1 MGSSLPS
8 IYTQYKEGTLSVRMQ
23 APLFYI
29 QLPYTTN
36 TRQACSLSEWK
47 LLSSV
52 YSYHIQPIQ
61 GRHSLSECRPLP
73 SIYSCHLQP
82 VQGRHSL
89 CQNAGP
95 SLPYT
100 AAIYNQYKE
109 GTLLVRMEASL
120 FCIQLPYTTNTRKPL
135 SLSACRPLPS
145 IYSYHIQPIQGRHSL
160 CQNGNG
166 WACNNHKK
174 VDRRGGAYH

>member
-36 TRQACSLSEWK
+36 TRKALSLSEWK

-73 SIYSCHLQP
+73 SIYSCHIQP
-82 VQGRHSL
+82 IQGRHSL

-100 AAIYNQYKE
+100 ATIYNQIKE
-109 GTLLVRMEASL
+109 GILPVRM
-120 FCIQLPYTTNTRKPL
+120 
-135 SLSACRPLPS
+135 
-145 IYSYHIQPIQGRHSL
+145 
-160 CQNGNG
+160 
-166 WACNNHKK
+166 
-174 VDRRGGAYH
+174 